1 MTLTEECFR
10 CQQHIH
16 DGFVFTDEFDAFV
29 CLKCFNLIMS
39 GDEIDD
45 EARVMRKDWEL
56 NDMELSVFDNPETY

>member
-1 MTLTEECFR
+1 
-10 CQQHIH
+10 
-16 DGFVFTDEFDAFV
+16 
-29 CLKCFNLIMS
+29 MS